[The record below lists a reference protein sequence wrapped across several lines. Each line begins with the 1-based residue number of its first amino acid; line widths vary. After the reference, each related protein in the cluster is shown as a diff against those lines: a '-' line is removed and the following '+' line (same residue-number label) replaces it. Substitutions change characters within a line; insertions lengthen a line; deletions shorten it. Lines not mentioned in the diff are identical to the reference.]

1 MIYAVIMAGGSGT
14 RFWPLSRRA
23 WPKQFLAVGG
33 KLPLLRATAERLLP
47 LCGWER
53 LLVVATSGI
62 QRPIQ
67 RLLPELPRSNLIIE
81 PCSRNTAPA
90 IGLASALLQ
99 EKDPQALLMVL
110 PADHVVHPDGQFR
123 SLLRTACA
131 EAASGALVTLGVTPT
146 RPETGF
152 GYIEVGKVLRHR
164 KGRPIYQVAAFREK
178 PELPL
183 AVEYVKDG
191 RHFWN
196 AGIFVF
202 RAERMLEEI
211 ERHLPHLH
219 AGLKTLLDT
228 PAGRRPVFLKKLF
241 SGIESIS
248 IDYGVMEKADDIH
261 MIPCPLSWSDVG
273 SWAAFLEVEK
283 KDIFG
288 SAVRGDVVSINCRNC
303 VLYAEKRLL
312 ACIGLKDL
320 VVVETAD
327 AVLVC
332 PLSEAQAVRQL
343 VEELARRKRREVL

>member
-1 MIYAVIMAGGSGT
+1 LIYAVIMAGGSGT
-14 RFWPLSRRA
+14 RFWPLSRRGR
-23 WPKQFLAVGG
+23 PKQFLAVGG
-33 KLPLLRATAERLLP
+33 KSPLLRATAERVLP

-53 LLVVATSGI
+53 LLVVATASI
-62 QRPIQ
+62 QRPIR
-67 RLLPELPRSNLIIE
+67 RLLPELLRQNLIIE

-90 IGLASALLQ
+90 IGLASALLR
-99 EKDPQALLMVL
+99 ERDPQALLMAL
-110 PADHVVHPDGQFR
+110 PADQVVHPAGQFR
-123 SLLRTACA
+123 SLLRAACA
-131 EAASGALVTLGVTPT
+131 EAATGALVTLGVTPT

-152 GYIEVGKVLRHR
+152 GYIEVGKMLRRR
-164 KGRPIYQVAAFREK
+164 KGRPVYQVVAFREK
-178 PELPL
+178 PELPR

-202 RAERMLEEI
+202 RAERMLDEI
-211 ERHLPHLH
+211 ERHLPRLH
-219 AGLKTLLDT
+219 AGLKSLLGT
-228 PAGRRPVFLKKLF
+228 PAGRRPALLKKLF
-241 SGIESIS
+241 SGLQSVS
-248 IDYGVMEKADDIH
+248 IDYGIMEKTDDIQ
-261 MIPCPLSWSDVG
+261 MIPCSLAWSDVG

-283 KDIFG
+283 KDAFG

-303 VLYAEKRLL
+303 VLQSEKRLL
-312 ACIGLKDL
+312 ACIGIKDL